1 MIRVHDVLAGTNGQI
16 NGALDPQK
24 LLRAVTH
31 DSREVQEG
39 DLFIALVGETQD
51 GHRFVPDALERG
63 ARAVMINESFAQQFS
78 LGDLP
83 AIVVPD
89 TLVALQSLAAYW
101 RNTFSPHVIG
111 ITGSIGKSSTKEVI
125 AGIAGARFNVTRSRR
140 SYNSEVGLPLSVL
153 ELTPDTE
160 VLVLE
165 LGGGY
170 RFGEIS
176 ELAAIARPTIG
187 VVTNVSHSHLG
198 RMGSLEAIAETK
210 TELVTSLPPDGVAIL
225 NVDDERVRA
234 MAERATSRVIFYGLG
249 DDANVRATDLQSHG
263 VDGISFRLHHPGGSD
278 HVQVPLMG
286 RHSVHMALA
295 GFAVGVELGLDLEE
309 MIRGIATPGIQLR
322 LLLVRSL
329 NGSTLLDD
337 TYNANPAS
345 SFAAL
350 ALLAELDADRR
361 IAVFGDMMELGDF
374 EIEGHTL
381 VGERAAQTV
390 DRLYTL
396 GARARIIAA
405 RAREAAPGLPV
416 SSFESKEELIEALT
430 HDLRQGDVV
439 LVKGSRSVQM
449 ETIVAALRVPE
460 PAERVE

>member
-1 MIRVHDVLAGTNGQI
+1 MIRVHDVLQGTQGRISGSLN
-16 NGALDPQK
+16 PQE
-24 LLRAVTH
+24 LFRAVTH
-31 DSREVQEG
+31 DSREVQKG
-39 DLFIALVGETQD
+39 DLFVALKGEATD
-51 GHRFVPDALERG
+51 GHLFVPDALDRG
-63 ARAVMINESFAQQFS
+63 AAAVLINEAFAQQYS
-78 LGDLP
+78 IGDLP

-89 TLVALQSLAAYW
+89 TLKALHALAAYW
-101 RNTFSPHVIG
+101 RNTFSPRVIG

-125 AGIAGARFNVTRSRR
+125 AGIAGARYNVTRSRK
-140 SYNSEVGLPLSVL
+140 SYNSEVGLPISVL

-165 LGGGY
+165 LGGAY

-176 ELAAIARPTIG
+176 ELAAIARPNIG

-210 TELVTSLPPDGVAIL
+210 TELVTSLPPDGVAVL

-234 MAERATSRVIFYGLG
+234 MAERAQCRVVFYGLG
-249 DDANVRATDLQSHG
+249 DDANVRASNLQSHG
-263 VDGISFRLHHPGGSD
+263 VDGISFVLHHPGGSD

-295 GFAVGVELGLDLEE
+295 GFAVGIELGLDLEE
-309 MIRGIATPGIQLR
+309 MLRGIATPGIQLR
-322 LLLVRSL
+322 LLLVSSV

-345 SFAAL
+345 SLAAL
-350 ALLAELDADRR
+350 ALLGELDADRR

-374 EIEGHTL
+374 EEEGHNI

-390 DRLYTL
+390 DALYTL
-396 GARARIIAA
+396 GTRAQIIAD
-405 RAREAAPGLPV
+405 RASEAAPGLPV
-416 SSFESKEELIEALT
+416 ASFDNKDALIAALRR
-430 HDLRQGDVV
+430 DLRPGDLV
-439 LVKGSRSVQM
+439 LVKGSRSIQM
-449 ETIVAALRVPE
+449 ETIVGALRV
-460 PAERVE
+460 AEHEEGGE